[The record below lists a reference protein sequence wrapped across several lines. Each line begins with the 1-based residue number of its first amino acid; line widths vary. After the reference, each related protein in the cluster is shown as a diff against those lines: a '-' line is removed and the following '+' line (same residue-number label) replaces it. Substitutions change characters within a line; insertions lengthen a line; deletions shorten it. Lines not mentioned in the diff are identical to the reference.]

1 MHVFHSVSC
10 EYVPSAP
17 TSPCRGIESLT
28 SPPAPPGVPALG
40 QDTPPS
46 SHRPG
51 PLQLVVLG
59 LVALTQL
66 SAEPLLRPF
75 PGPLPGPTE

>member
-1 MHVFHSVSC
+1 MHAFHSVSC
-10 EYVPSAP
+10 ESVPGAP

-28 SPPAPPGVPALG
+28 SPLAPPEVSALG

-51 PLQLVVLG
+51 PLQLAVLG

-66 SAEPLLRPF
+66 SAEALLRPF